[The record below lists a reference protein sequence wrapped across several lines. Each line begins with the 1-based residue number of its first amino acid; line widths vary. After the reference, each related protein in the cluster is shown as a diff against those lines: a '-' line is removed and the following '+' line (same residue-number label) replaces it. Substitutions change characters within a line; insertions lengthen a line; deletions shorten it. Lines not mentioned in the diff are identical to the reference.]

1 MRHILIR
8 YGFFTGEVMVCL
20 IVNGKALP
28 KEEILTESLRE
39 MQKETDEFTH
49 RENVKVYRNVQAV
62 VVEEV
67 KKQTEELKEA
77 NRGLKPMLIITLA
90 VTLANAALF
99 ILQIL
104 GILGV

>member
-1 MRHILIR
+1 M
-8 YGFFTGEVMVCL
+8 
-20 IVNGKALP
+20 
-28 KEEILTESLRE
+28 EEILS
-39 MQKETDEFTH
+39 H
-49 RENVKVYRNVQAV
+49 
-62 VVEEV
+62 VEEV

-77 NRGLKPMLIITLA
+77 NRGLKPMLIITMA